1 MDTTALKNFAQ
12 KARVDLIHQVGAQL
26 KLVLASDSLA
36 RREEDKAVRELEA
49 RIERKGKEVVVEEVA
64 YTWFNRFCALRF
76 MDVNRYSTVG
86 VVSPSEAQTQPEIL
100 SDAKMGVFDENVV
113 SNKTKEKVLDL
124 LSGRLKSKDAQG
136 EAYRLLL
143 VSYCNHLNRTIPYL
157 FERITDY
164 TELLLPTSLLA
175 VNSILAECRDAM
187 TEEACKDVEVIGW
200 LYQYYISEKKDD
212 VFKNFKKGKKAGPRE
227 IPAAT
232 QLFTPHW
239 IVRYLVENSLGRL
252 WMLNHPRSN
261 LIAKMEYY
269 IKPEQEESDFLR
281 ISKPEEIKVCDP
293 ACGSG
298 HMLTYAFDLLYSIY
312 EEQGYDPASIPSLIL
327 TNNLYGIEIDER
339 AGELAAFALS
349 MKARQKSRRFFSKP
363 TEPQIC
369 VLKNVKIEPENLKEY
384 VKHVGIDL
392 FSEDVLATLNQFE
405 EADNFGSLIIPA
417 TSNPGEVLRALS
429 QKNMEGE
436 MFLSE
441 THEQIMTAL
450 TQADYLSQK
459 YHVVV
464 ANPPY
469 MGGGNMNGKLSDF
482 AKKQYLNSKSDMCTM
497 FMERGFSW
505 ICNLGYVSMVT
516 MQSWMFLSSFEK
528 MREQLLKDS
537 AIECMAHMA
546 NMVMGIAFGTSATV
560 WKKNPIGSIR
570 GAYCFIEYEDLDGNK
585 PKRFPPQNE
594 RNERAFKENNMD
606 GFYRVSA
613 DDFQKIPGSP
623 IAYWVSERNL
633 EVFSTSKPL
642 FNIADFVCGMT
653 TGDNNQF
660 LRIWYEISDTKF
672 GKNIKSRSESI
683 QSGKKWFP
691 YNKGGE
697 FRKWFGN
704 CEYLINWEN
713 DGQDVIHNG
722 RAFPRARHLYF
733 RKGITWTFISSSKF
747 GVRYS
752 DDGALFDMS
761 GCSAFPHIP
770 TDIYVM
776 VAFLCTKI
784 VFNYLKLLN
793 PTLNFQVGNVGS
805 LPWISSNNP
814 SDIKIINQISRRGI
828 FITRQDWD
836 SYETSWDFTSLPLL
850 GASNRGDT
858 LASTYSNLRAHWNE
872 MTVEMQRLEEENNRI
887 FIEAYGL
894 EDELTPDVPLKEITL
909 TCNPYYRYGDNKSD
923 SELEEL
929 LLSDTMKE
937 LISYAVGC
945 MFGRY
950 SIDKPGLILAN
961 QGETYE
967 DYCRLVPDSTFS
979 TDVDNAIPVLDG
991 DWFSD
996 DIVMR
1001 FRKFLRVVF
1010 GEEKY
1015 EENLRFIEKA
1025 LGKDL
1030 RQYFLKDFYNDHV
1043 RRYKKRPIYWMFSSP
1058 DGSFNVLIYMHR
1070 YRPDTASI
1078 VLNEYLR
1085 EYQVKLSSYM
1095 ESLKRKEV
1103 NPDLSKGEKTKALKE
1118 LDKLRKTQD
1127 ILATYER
1134 DVLFPL
1140 ANQRIEIDLD
1150 DGVKVNYPKFGT
1162 ALKKVPGLEAKE

>member
-1 MDTTALKNFAQ
+1 MNTTALKNFAQ

-36 RREEDKAVRELEA
+36 RREEDKAVRDLEA

-86 VVSPSEAQTQPEIL
+86 VVSPSDAQTQPEIL

-164 TELLLPTSLLA
+164 TELLLPTNLLA

-252 WMLNHPRSN
+252 WMLNHPKSN

-312 EEQGYDPASIPSLIL
+312 EEQGYDPTSIPSLIL
-327 TNNLYGIEIDER
+327 MNNLYGIEIDER

-417 TSNPGEVLRALS
+417 TSNAGEVLRALS

-469 MGGGNMNGKLSDF
+469 MGGGNMNTRLSAWLKDNYADVKSDLFSAFIIRNTSLAVKHGQLGFMSPYVWMFISSYEKLRQVLIEKKTITSLIQLEYSGFDGATVPICTFTIENAKKPAFKGSYVRLSDF
-482 AKKQYLNSKSDMCTM
+482 KGSENQAPKALEAIKNS
-497 FMERGFSW
+497 
-505 ICNLGYVSMVT
+505 
-516 MQSWMFLSSFEK
+516 
-528 MREQLLKDS
+528 
-537 AIECMAHMA
+537 EC
-546 NMVMGIAFGTSATV
+546 G
-560 WKKNPIGSIR
+560 W
-570 GAYCFIEYEDLDGNK
+570 
-585 PKRFPPQNE
+585 
-594 RNERAFKENNMD
+594 
-606 GFYRVSA
+606 FYRVSA

-623 IAYWVSERNL
+623 IAYWVSDAVRSLFDHPKLGELCDTRLGMATANNDL
-633 EVFSTSKPL
+633 FMRQWSEVSFARSMLNANS
-642 FNIADFVCGMT
+642 
-653 TGDNNQF
+653 
-660 LRIWYEISDTKF
+660 RIQA
-672 GKNIKSRSESI
+672 ES
-683 QSGKKWFP
+683 SGQKWFP
-691 YNKGGE
+691 YQKGGE
-697 FRKWFGN
+697 FRKWYGN
-704 CEYLINWEN
+704 LDYLVNWQSDGEAIRNFVNPETGKVRSHNYNLEYIFREGVTWNALTSNKTS
-713 DGQDVIHNG
+713 
-722 RAFPRARHLYF
+722 AR
-733 RKGITWTFISSSKF
+733 ISRNS
-747 GVRYS
+747 
-752 DDGALFDMS
+752 LFDNAGS
-761 GCSAFPHIP
+761 SLFAKDTTLHEVLLAYLNSNLIVELISHIS
-770 TDIYVM
+770 
-776 VAFLCTKI
+776 
-784 VFNYLKLLN
+784 
-793 PTLNFQVGNVGS
+793 PTLNYQPGDIGT
-805 LPWISSNNP
+805 LPGFFDVDGKA
-814 SDIKIINQISRRGI
+814 DIKRNAKSLIKLSSD
-828 FITRQDWD
+828 DWD

-850 GASNRGDT
+850 DASYRGDT

-872 MTVEMQRLEEENNRI
+872 MTLEMQRLEEENNRI

-929 LLSDTMKE
+929 LLADTMKE
-937 LISYAVGC
+937 LISYTVGC

-950 SIDKPGLILAN
+950 SLDKPGLILAN

-967 DYCRLVPDSTFS
+967 DYCRLVPDSIFS
-979 TDVDNAIPVLDG
+979 ADVDNAIPVLDG

-1001 FRKFLRVVF
+1001 FRKFLRVAF

-1095 ESLKRKEV
+1095 ESLRRKEA
-1103 NPDLSKGEKTKALKE
+1103 NPDLSKGEKVKALKE

-1127 ILATYER
+1127 ILVTYER

>member
-1 MDTTALKNFAQ
+1 MNTTALKNFAQ

-36 RREEDKAVRELEA
+36 RREEEKAVRELEA

-86 VVSPSEAQTQPEIL
+86 VVSPSDAQTQPEIL

-164 TELLLPTSLLA
+164 TELLLPTNLLA

-187 TEEACKDVEVIGW
+187 TEDACKDVEVIGW

-339 AGELAAFALS
+339 AGELAAFALT
-349 MKARQKSRRFFSKP
+349 MKARQRSRRFFNNP
-363 TEPQIC
+363 VEPQIC

-392 FSEDVLATLNQFE
+392 FSEDILATLNQFE

-469 MGGGNMNGKLSDF
+469 MGGGSMNGKLSDF
-482 AKKQYLNSKSDMCTM
+482 AKKQYPNSKSDMCTM
-497 FMERGFSW
+497 FIER
-505 ICNLGYVSMVT
+505 NLKMVIKQGNIAMIT
-516 MQSWMFLSSFEK
+516 MQSWMFLSSYEK
-528 MREQLLKDS
+528 LREKLIKEATITSMAHLGTRAFDSIGGEVVQTTSFIIENRFLPNYEGIYIRLVEGQNEAEKSSMLLK
-537 AIECMAHMA
+537 
-546 NMVMGIAFGTSATV
+546 GIS
-560 WKKNPIGSIR
+560 NGS
-570 GAYCFIEYEDLDGNK
+570 
-585 PKRFPPQNE
+585 
-594 RNERAFKENNMD
+594 
-606 GFYRVSA
+606 
-613 DDFQKIPGSP
+613 
-623 IAYWVSERNL
+623 
-633 EVFSTSKPL
+633 
-642 FNIADFVCGMT
+642 NI
-653 TGDNNQF
+653 
-660 LRIWYEISDTKF
+660 Y
-672 GKNIKSRSESI
+672 
-683 QSGKKWFP
+683 
-691 YNKGGE
+691 
-697 FRKWFGN
+697 
-704 CEYLINWEN
+704 
-713 DGQDVIHNG
+713 
-722 RAFPRARHLYF
+722 
-733 RKGITWTFISSSKF
+733 
-747 GVRYS
+747 
-752 DDGALFDMS
+752 
-761 GCSAFPHIP
+761 
-770 TDIYVM
+770 
-776 VAFLCTKI
+776 
-784 VFNYLKLLN
+784 
-793 PTLNFQVGNVGS
+793 
-805 LPWISSNNP
+805 
-814 SDIKIINQISRRGI
+814 
-828 FITRQDWD
+828 
-836 SYETSWDFTSLPLL
+836 
-850 GASNRGDT
+850 
-858 LASTYSNLRAHWNE
+858 
-872 MTVEMQRLEEENNRI
+872 
-887 FIEAYGL
+887 
-894 EDELTPDVPLKEITL
+894 
-909 TCNPYYRYGDNKSD
+909 
-923 SELEEL
+923 
-929 LLSDTMKE
+929 
-937 LISYAVGC
+937 
-945 MFGRY
+945 
-950 SIDKPGLILAN
+950 
-961 QGETYE
+961 
-967 DYCRLVPDSTFS
+967 
-979 TDVDNAIPVLDG
+979 
-991 DWFSD
+991 
-996 DIVMR
+996 
-1001 FRKFLRVVF
+1001 
-1010 GEEKY
+1010 
-1015 EENLRFIEKA
+1015 
-1025 LGKDL
+1025 
-1030 RQYFLKDFYNDHV
+1030 
-1043 RRYKKRPIYWMFSSP
+1043 
-1058 DGSFNVLIYMHR
+1058 
-1070 YRPDTASI
+1070 
-1078 VLNEYLR
+1078 
-1085 EYQVKLSSYM
+1085 
-1095 ESLKRKEV
+1095 
-1103 NPDLSKGEKTKALKE
+1103 
-1118 LDKLRKTQD
+1118 
-1127 ILATYER
+1127 
-1134 DVLFPL
+1134 
-1140 ANQRIEIDLD
+1140 
-1150 DGVKVNYPKFGT
+1150 
-1162 ALKKVPGLEAKE
+1162 

>member
-49 RIERKGKEVVVEEVA
+49 QIERKGKEVVVEEVA

-86 VVSPSEAQTQPEIL
+86 VVSPTDAQTQPEIL

-113 SNKTKEKVLDL
+113 SNKTKVKVLDL

-327 TNNLYGIEIDER
+327 MNNLYGIEIDER

-349 MKARQKSRRFFSKP
+349 MKARQKSRRFFSNP
-363 TEPQIC
+363 VEPNIC
-369 VLKNVKIEPENLKEY
+369 VLSNVKIEPDNLKEY
-384 VKHVGIDL
+384 VKHVGID
-392 FSEDVLATLNQFE
+392 FFTEDVLATLNQFE

-417 TSNPGEVLRALS
+417 TNNVGEVLQALS

-469 MGGGNMNGKLSDF
+469 MGGGNMNARLSAWLKDNYADVKSDLFSAFIVRNTHLAIKHGQLGFMSPYVWMFISSYEKLRQVLIEEKTITSLIQLEYSGFDGATVPICTFTIENAKKPEFKGSYVRLSDF
-482 AKKQYLNSKSDMCTM
+482 
-497 FMERGFSW
+497 RGSE
-505 ICNLGYVSMVT
+505 NQAPKTL
-516 MQSWMFLSSFEK
+516 E
-528 MREQLLKDS
+528 
-537 AIECMAHMA
+537 AI
-546 NMVMGIAFGTSATV
+546 
-560 WKKNPIGSIR
+560 KNPDCGW
-570 GAYCFIEYEDLDGNK
+570 
-585 PKRFPPQNE
+585 
-594 RNERAFKENNMD
+594 
-606 GFYRVSA
+606 FYRVSA

-623 IAYWVSERNL
+623 IAYWISRCVLSIFANLQKLGNYGITRRGLQTGDSNRFIRNWAEVGIDKISTIFTSGENFQRKNYKWYVLNSGGIYRKWYGNL
-633 EVFSTSKPL
+633 EEV
-642 FNIADFVCGMT
+642 V
-653 TGDNNQF
+653 
-660 LRIWYEISDTKF
+660 
-672 GKNIKSRSESI
+672 
-683 QSGKKWFP
+683 
-691 YNKGGE
+691 
-697 FRKWFGN
+697 
-704 CEYLINWEN
+704 NWEN
-713 DGQDVIHNG
+713 SGHEIKSTGKAIIPSEQ
-722 RAFPRARHLYF
+722 LYL
-733 RKGITWTFISSSKF
+733 REAITWPKINSSRCSFRWFPNGIIPGDAGPCFFAEDIDANFVLAYANSK
-747 GVRYS
+747 V
-752 DDGALFDMS
+752 
-761 GCSAFPHIP
+761 PIQ
-770 TDIYVM
+770 
-776 VAFLCTKI
+776 FLK
-784 VFNYLKLLN
+784 VLS
-793 PTLNFQVGNVGS
+793 PTLNFEVGDMAK
-805 LPWISSNNP
+805 LPFIEIPNSEILNNHTVLVNTHK
-814 SDIKIINQISRRGI
+814 S
-828 FITRQDWD
+828 DWD
-836 SYETSWDFTSLPLL
+836 SYETSLDFTSLPLL
-850 GASNRGDT
+850 DASYRGDT
-858 LASTYSNLRAHWNE
+858 LASTYSNLRAHWNDL
-872 MTVEMQRLEEENNRI
+872 TLEMQRLEEENNRI

-929 LLSDTMKE
+929 LLADTMKE

-950 SIDKPGLILAN
+950 SLDKPGLILAN

-979 TDVDNAIPVLDG
+979 ADVDNAIPVLDG

-1001 FRKFLRVVF
+1001 FRKFLRVAF

-1015 EENLRFIEKA
+1015 EENLRYVEKA

-1095 ESLKRKEV
+1095 ESLRRKEA
-1103 NPDLSKGEKTKALKE
+1103 NPDLSKGEKVKALKE

-1162 ALKKVPGLEAKE
+1162 ALKKVSGLEAKE

>member
-36 RREEDKAVRELEA
+36 RREQDKSVRALEEQ
-49 RIERKGKEVVVEEVA
+49 IERKTKEVVIEEVA

-76 MDVNRYSTVG
+76 MDVNRYNSVG
-86 VVSPSEAQTQPEIL
+86 VVSPSEGQTQPEIL
-100 SDAKMGVFDENVV
+100 ADAKMGIFDEDVV
-113 SNKTKEKVLDL
+113 SKRTKDIVLDL

-136 EAYRLLL
+136 EAYRFLL
-143 VSYCNHLNRTIPYL
+143 VSYCNHLNKTIPYL
-157 FERITDY
+157 FERITDF
-164 TELLLPTSLLA
+164 TELLLPTNLLA
-175 VNSILAECRDAM
+175 VNSLLADCRNAL
-187 TEEACKDVEVIGW
+187 TEDACKDVEVIGW
-200 LYQYYISEKKDD
+200 LYQYYISERKDE

-252 WMLNHPRSN
+252 WMLNHPKSN
-261 LIAKMEYY
+261 LIEKMEYY
-269 IKPEQEESDFLR
+269 IKPEQEETDFLR

-312 EEQGYDPASIPSLIL
+312 EEEGYNPASIPSMIL
-327 TNNLYGIEIDER
+327 MNNLYGIEIDER

-349 MKARQKSRRFFSKP
+349 MKARQKSRRFFNDP
-363 TEPQIC
+363 VEPNIC
-369 VLKNVKIEPENLKEY
+369 VLKNVKIDPDNLKEY

-392 FSEDVLATLNQFE
+392 FTEDVLATLNQFE

-417 TSNPGEVLRALS
+417 TNSAGEVLKALS
-429 QKNMEGE
+429 EKYTDNLMA
-436 MFLSE
+436 LSK
-441 THEQIMTAL
+441 THEEVSIAL
-450 TQADYLSQK
+450 KQADYLSQK

-469 MGGGNMNGKLSDF
+469 MGGGNMNARLSDF
-482 AKKQYLNSKSDMCTM
+482 AKKQYPNSKSDMFSM
-497 FMERGFSW
+497 FIERGFSW

-528 MREQLLKDS
+528 MREQLLRDS

-623 IAYWVSERNL
+623 IAYWASET
-633 EVFSTSKPL
+633 VYSL
-642 FNIADFVCGMT
+642 FTREKVVDYGYLCNGMT

-660 LRIWYEISDTKF
+660 LRIWFEVAFNRNNTQAGSLEDAYISK
-672 GKNIKSRSESI
+672 
-683 QSGKKWFP
+683 KKWFP
-691 YNKGGE
+691 YNKGGD
-697 FRKWFGN
+697 FRRWYGN
-704 CEYLINWEN
+704 NDFVINWEN
-713 DGQDVIHNG
+713 NG
-722 RAFPRARHLYF
+722 SQIKEYGHLVPRSMKYMFLPSL
-733 RKGITWTFISSSKF
+733 TWSKISSGIISF
-747 GVRYS
+747 RYKPS
-752 DDGALFDMS
+752 GHLFD
-761 GCSAFPHIP
+761 
-770 TDIYVM
+770 
-776 VAFLCTKI
+776 VAGLSIFIDERAMRIQILGFLNSKVAST
-784 VFNYLKLLN
+784 FSKLIS
-793 PTLNFQVGNVGS
+793 PTLNFEVGH
-805 LPWISSNNP
+805 ISSFPLIKPLNAN
-814 SDIKIINQISRRGI
+814 KIIKSVECCVSSCKS
-828 FITRQDWD
+828 DWD

-850 GASNRGDT
+850 DACYRGDT
-858 LASTYSNLRAHWNE
+858 LASTYSNLRAHWNDI
-872 MTVEMQRLEEENNRI
+872 TLEMQKLEEENNRI

-929 LLSDTMKE
+929 LLADTMKE

-950 SIDKPGLILAN
+950 SLDKPGLILAN
-961 QGETYE
+961 QGETYS
-967 DYCRLVPDSTFS
+967 DYCRLVPDSSFPA
-979 TDVDNAIPVLDG
+979 DEDNAIPVLDG

-996 DIVMR
+996 DIVSR
-1001 FRKFLRVVF
+1001 FRKFLRVAF

-1015 EENLRFIEKA
+1015 EENLRFVETA

-1030 RQYFLKDFYNDHV
+1030 RQYFLRDFYNDHV
-1043 RRYKKRPIYWMFSSP
+1043 KRYKKRPIYWMFSSP

-1078 VLNEYLR
+1078 ILSEYLR
-1085 EYQVKLSSYM
+1085 EYQVRLSAYM
-1095 ESLKRKEV
+1095 DNLRRKEA
-1103 NPDLSKGEKTKALKE
+1103 NPDLSKGEKVKALKE

-1127 ILATYER
+1127 ALTAYER

-1150 DGVKVNYPKFGT
+1150 DGVKVNYPKFGV
-1162 ALKKVPGLEAKE
+1162 ALKKIAGLEAKDEE

>member
-86 VVSPSEAQTQPEIL
+86 VVSPSDAQTQPEIL

-164 TELLLPTSLLA
+164 TELLLPTNLLA

-339 AGELAAFALS
+339 AGELAAFALT
-349 MKARQKSRRFFSKP
+349 MKARQKSRRFFSNP

-417 TSNPGEVLRALS
+417 TNNVGEVLQALS

-450 TQADYLSQK
+450 TQADYLSRK

-482 AKKQYLNSKSDMCTM
+482 AKKQYPNSKSDMCTM
-497 FMERGFSW
+497 FIER
-505 ICNLGYVSMVT
+505 NLKIVVNRGNIAMIT
-516 MQSWMFLSSFEK
+516 MQSWMFLSSYEK
-528 MREQLLKDS
+528 LREKLIKES
-537 AIECMAHMA
+537 TITSMAHL
-546 NMVMGIAFGTSATV
+546 
-560 WKKNPIGSIR
+560 
-570 GAYCFIEYEDLDGNK
+570 GA
-585 PKRFPPQNE
+585 
-594 RNERAFKENNMD
+594 RAFD
-606 GFYRVSA
+606 
-613 DDFQKIPGSP
+613 
-623 IAYWVSERNL
+623 
-633 EVFSTSKPL
+633 
-642 FNIADFVCGMT
+642 
-653 TGDNNQF
+653 
-660 LRIWYEISDTKF
+660 
-672 GKNIKSRSESI
+672 SI
-683 QSGKKWFP
+683 
-691 YNKGGE
+691 GGE
-697 FRKWFGN
+697 VVSTTAF
-704 CEYLINWEN
+704 
-713 DGQDVIHNG
+713 VIAN
-722 RAFPRARHLYF
+722 YY
-733 RKGITWTFISSSKF
+733 RKGFA
-747 GVRYS
+747 G
-752 DDGALFDMS
+752 
-761 GCSAFPHIP
+761 
-770 TDIYVM
+770 
-776 VAFLCTKI
+776 
-784 VFNYLKLLN
+784 
-793 PTLNFQVGNVGS
+793 
-805 LPWISSNNP
+805 
-814 SDIKIINQISRRGI
+814 
-828 FITRQDWD
+828 
-836 SYETSWDFTSLPLL
+836 
-850 GASNRGDT
+850 
-858 LASTYSNLRAHWNE
+858 TY
-872 MTVEMQRLEEENNRI
+872 I
-887 FIEAYGL
+887 
-894 EDELTPDVPLKEITL
+894 
-909 TCNPYYRYGDNKSD
+909 
-923 SELEEL
+923 
-929 LLSDTMKE
+929 
-937 LISYAVGC
+937 
-945 MFGRY
+945 
-950 SIDKPGLILAN
+950 
-961 QGETYE
+961 
-967 DYCRLVPDSTFS
+967 RLV
-979 TDVDNAIPVLDG
+979 
-991 DWFSD
+991 
-996 DIVMR
+996 
-1001 FRKFLRVVF
+1001 
-1010 GEEKY
+1010 
-1015 EENLRFIEKA
+1015 
-1025 LGKDL
+1025 
-1030 RQYFLKDFYNDHV
+1030 
-1043 RRYKKRPIYWMFSSP
+1043 
-1058 DGSFNVLIYMHR
+1058 DGSSEKEKQQIF
-1070 YRPDTASI
+1070 
-1078 VLNEYLR
+1078 
-1085 EYQVKLSSYM
+1085 
-1095 ESLKRKEV
+1095 KEV
-1103 NPDLSKGEKTKALKE
+1103 LKH
-1118 LDKLRKTQD
+1118 D
-1127 ILATYER
+1127 
-1134 DVLFPL
+1134 
-1140 ANQRIEIDLD
+1140 
-1150 DGVKVNYPKFGT
+1150 
-1162 ALKKVPGLEAKE
+1162 

>member
-1 MDTTALKNFAQ
+1 MNTTALKNFAQ

-36 RREEDKAVRELEA
+36 RREEEKAVRELEA

-86 VVSPSEAQTQPEIL
+86 VVSPSDAQTQPEIL

-164 TELLLPTSLLA
+164 TELLLPTNLLA

-187 TEEACKDVEVIGW
+187 TEKACKDVEVIGW

-281 ISKPEEIKVCDP
+281 ITKPEEIKVCDP

-312 EEQGYDPASIPSLIL
+312 EEEGYDPASIPSLIL
-327 TNNLYGIEIDER
+327 MNNLYGIEIDER

-417 TSNPGEVLRALS
+417 TSNAGEVLRALS

-436 MFLSE
+436 MFLLE

-469 MGGGNMNGKLSDF
+469 MGGGNMNGKFSDF
-482 AKKQYLNSKSDMCTM
+482 AKKQYPNSKSDMCTM
-497 FMERGFSW
+497 FIER
-505 ICNLGYVSMVT
+505 NLKMVVKQGNIAMIT
-516 MQSWMFLSSFEK
+516 MQSWMFLSSYEK
-528 MREQLLKDS
+528 LREKLIKEATITS
-537 AIECMAHMA
+537 MAHLGA
-546 NMVMGIAFGTSATV
+546 RAFDSIGGEVVSTTAFVIENHHLQEKKGSFVRLVDGGSEEEKLNAL
-560 WKKNPIGSIR
+560 KEAIKNPECGW
-570 GAYCFIEYEDLDGNK
+570 
-585 PKRFPPQNE
+585 
-594 RNERAFKENNMD
+594 
-606 GFYRVSA
+606 FYRVSA

-623 IAYWVSERNL
+623 IAYWVSDKGFEIFRENRSLSAVCKPTQGLATADNER
-633 EVFSTSKPL
+633 
-642 FNIADFVCGMT
+642 
-653 TGDNNQF
+653 F
-660 LRIWYEISDTKF
+660 LRIWSEVSISHIGFDLGNRKQAE
-672 GKNIKSRSESI
+672 KSK
-683 QSGKKWFP
+683 KKWFP

-697 FRKWFGN
+697 FRKWYGN
-704 CEYLINWEN
+704 HNHLLNWEN
-713 DGQDVIHNG
+713 DGREIFSCQPKSVIRNPSYYFKESVSWSDITSSLN
-722 RAFPRARHLYF
+722 AFRYYPI
-733 RKGITWTFISSSKF
+733 GFI
-747 GVRYS
+747 
-752 DDGALFDMS
+752 FDS
-761 GCSAFPHIP
+761 TGHSAFCDDLISKEQLLS
-770 TDIYVM
+770 TCNNKLFQQLI
-776 VAFLCTKI
+776 KI
-784 VFNYLKLLN
+784 LN
-793 PTLNFQVGNVGS
+793 PTMHFHIGYFSNLPAVFIPKKLANEIIGN
-805 LPWISSNNP
+805 L
-814 SDIKIINQISRRGI
+814 INLSKS
-828 FITRQDWD
+828 DWD
-836 SYETSWDFTSLPLL
+836 SFETSWDFTSLPLL
-850 GASNRGDT
+850 DPSYRGDT

-872 MTVEMQRLEEENNRI
+872 MTLEMQRLEEENNRI

-929 LLSDTMKE
+929 LLADTMKE

-950 SIDKPGLILAN
+950 SLDKPGLILAN

-979 TDVDNAIPVLDG
+979 ADEDNAIPVLDG

-1015 EENLRFIEKA
+1015 EENLRFVEKA

-1095 ESLKRKEV
+1095 ESLRRKEA
-1103 NPDLSKGEKTKALKE
+1103 NPDLSKGEKVKALKE
-1118 LDKLRKTQD
+1118 LDKLRKKQD

>member
-36 RREEDKAVRELEA
+36 RREEEKAVHELEA

-164 TELLLPTSLLA
+164 TELLLPTNLLA

-312 EEQGYDPASIPSLIL
+312 EEVGYDPSSIPSLIL
-327 TNNLYGIEIDER
+327 KNNLYGIEIDER

-349 MKARQKSRRFFSKP
+349 MKARQKSRRFFSNP

-417 TSNPGEVLRALS
+417 TSNAGVVLEALS

-497 FMERGFSW
+497 FMER
-505 ICNLGYVSMVT
+505 NLKMVIKQGNIAMIT
-516 MQSWMFLSSFEK
+516 MQSWMFLSSYEK
-528 MREQLLKDS
+528 LREKIIKEATITS
-537 AIECMAHMA
+537 MAHL
-546 NMVMGIAFGTSATV
+546 
-560 WKKNPIGSIR
+560 
-570 GAYCFIEYEDLDGNK
+570 GA
-585 PKRFPPQNE
+585 
-594 RNERAFKENNMD
+594 RAFD
-606 GFYRVSA
+606 
-613 DDFQKIPGSP
+613 
-623 IAYWVSERNL
+623 
-633 EVFSTSKPL
+633 
-642 FNIADFVCGMT
+642 
-653 TGDNNQF
+653 
-660 LRIWYEISDTKF
+660 
-672 GKNIKSRSESI
+672 SI
-683 QSGKKWFP
+683 
-691 YNKGGE
+691 GGE
-697 FRKWFGN
+697 VVSTTAFVIENHHLPRKVG
-704 CEYLINWEN
+704 
-713 DGQDVIHNG
+713 
-722 RAFPRARHLYF
+722 
-733 RKGITWTFISSSKF
+733 TFI
-747 GVRYS
+747 
-752 DDGALFDMS
+752 
-761 GCSAFPHIP
+761 
-770 TDIYVM
+770 
-776 VAFLCTKI
+776 
-784 VFNYLKLLN
+784 
-793 PTLNFQVGNVGS
+793 
-805 LPWISSNNP
+805 
-814 SDIKIINQISRRGI
+814 
-828 FITRQDWD
+828 
-836 SYETSWDFTSLPLL
+836 
-850 GASNRGDT
+850 
-858 LASTYSNLRAHWNE
+858 
-872 MTVEMQRLEEENNRI
+872 
-887 FIEAYGL
+887 
-894 EDELTPDVPLKEITL
+894 
-909 TCNPYYRYGDNKSD
+909 
-923 SELEEL
+923 
-929 LLSDTMKE
+929 
-937 LISYAVGC
+937 
-945 MFGRY
+945 
-950 SIDKPGLILAN
+950 
-961 QGETYE
+961 
-967 DYCRLVPDSTFS
+967 RLV
-979 TDVDNAIPVLDG
+979 DG
-991 DWFSD
+991 
-996 DIVMR
+996 VNENEKK
-1001 FRKFLRVVF
+1001 RKFK
-1010 GEEKY
+1010 E
-1015 EENLRFIEKA
+1015 A
-1025 LGKDL
+1025 LN
-1030 RQYFLKDFYNDHV
+1030 ND
-1043 RRYKKRPIYWMFSSP
+1043 
-1058 DGSFNVLIYMHR
+1058 
-1070 YRPDTASI
+1070 
-1078 VLNEYLR
+1078 
-1085 EYQVKLSSYM
+1085 
-1095 ESLKRKEV
+1095 
-1103 NPDLSKGEKTKALKE
+1103 
-1118 LDKLRKTQD
+1118 
-1127 ILATYER
+1127 
-1134 DVLFPL
+1134 
-1140 ANQRIEIDLD
+1140 
-1150 DGVKVNYPKFGT
+1150 
-1162 ALKKVPGLEAKE
+1162 

>member
-36 RREEDKAVRELEA
+36 RREEEKAVRELEA

-76 MDVNRYSTVG
+76 IDVNRYSTVG

-164 TELLLPTSLLA
+164 TELLLPTNLLA

-339 AGELAAFALS
+339 AGELAAFALT
-349 MKARQKSRRFFSKP
+349 MKARQKSRRFFSNP

-417 TSNPGEVLRALS
+417 TSNAGEVLRALS
-429 QKNMEGE
+429 QKSMEGE

-482 AKKQYLNSKSDMCTM
+482 AKKQYPNSKADLFSM
-497 FMERGFSW
+497 FIERGFSW
-505 ICNLGYVSMVT
+505 VCNLGYVSMVT

-528 MREQLLKDS
+528 MREQLLKGS

-560 WKKNPIGSIR
+560 WKKNPIVSIR
-570 GAYCFIEYEDLDGNK
+570 GAYCFIEYEDLDGSK

-594 RNERAFKENNMD
+594 RNQRAFKENNMD

-623 IAYWVSERNL
+623 IAYWVSDKGFEIFRENRSLSAVCKPTQGLATADNER
-633 EVFSTSKPL
+633 
-642 FNIADFVCGMT
+642 
-653 TGDNNQF
+653 F
-660 LRIWYEISDTKF
+660 LRIWSEVSISHIGF
-672 GKNIKSRSESI
+672 GLGNRKQAEESK
-683 QSGKKWFP
+683 KKWFP

-697 FRKWFGN
+697 FRKWYGN
-704 CEYLINWEN
+704 HNHLLNWEN
-713 DGQDVIHNG
+713 DGREIFSCQPKSVIRN
-722 RAFPRARHLYF
+722 PSYYF
-733 RKGITWTFISSSKF
+733 KESVSWSKISSGKPAFRLFPKGFIFDVAGTSIF
-747 GVRYS
+747 SPS
-752 DDGALFDMS
+752 DNLLYLTLGYTNS
-761 GCSAFPHIP
+761 I
-770 TDIYVM
+770 
-776 VAFLCTKI
+776 VARKVLE
-784 VFNYLKLLN
+784 VLS
-793 PTLNFQVGNVGS
+793 PTLNFEVGHIAS
-805 LPWISSNNP
+805 LPFNQYIG
-814 SDIKIINQISRRGI
+814 DIEEINQL
-828 FITRQDWD
+828 ITMSKSDWD

-850 GASNRGDT
+850 DPSYRGDT
-858 LASTYSNLRAHWNE
+858 LASTYSNLRAHWNDI
-872 MTVEMQRLEEENNRI
+872 TLEMQKLEEENNRI

-894 EDELTPDVPLKEITL
+894 EDELSPDVPLKEITL
-909 TCNPYYRYGDNKSD
+909 TCNPYYRYRNNKSD

-950 SIDKPGLILAN
+950 SLDKPGLILAN

-979 TDVDNAIPVLDG
+979 ADVDNAIPVLDG

-1001 FRKFLRVVF
+1001 FRKFLRVAF

-1058 DGSFNVLIYMHR
+1058 NGSFNVLIYMHR

-1095 ESLKRKEV
+1095 ESLRRKEG
-1103 NPDLSKGEKTKALKE
+1103 NPDLSKGEKVKALKE